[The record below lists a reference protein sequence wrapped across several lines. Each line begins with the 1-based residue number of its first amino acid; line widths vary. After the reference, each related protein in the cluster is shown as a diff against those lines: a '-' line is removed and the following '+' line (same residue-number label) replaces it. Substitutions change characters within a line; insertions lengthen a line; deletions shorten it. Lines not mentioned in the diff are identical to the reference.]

1 MRYYATQKDAEAD
14 IKKHV
19 GEVQEFGRNAVT
31 AEDRSMILLARQQLG
46 GSLDLLPQVLE
57 HWRKTGAG
65 SIKPTKVEDAV
76 EEFKEWR
83 LPRVKRRT
91 ASDIKHRLK
100 GFAAKFNGQ
109 YMHPDSSRRN
119 RDLVAQFRES
129 MDLKNLFQKDQA
141 AF

>member
-1 MRYYATQKDAEAD
+1 MKPFRHTRGGWAVQYSAKNSGTGKRLMRYYATQKDAEAD

-83 LPRVKRRT
+83 
-91 ASDIKHRLK
+91 
-100 GFAAKFNGQ
+100 
-109 YMHPDSSRRN
+109 
-119 RDLVAQFRES
+119 
-129 MDLKNLFQKDQA
+129 
-141 AF
+141 